1 MSKQLFIP
9 LRFKIL
15 LSLLLGITVVVGA
28 ITFTMANLFHT
39 DKTAYIN
46 DLISTNTIHTTQET
60 HSLIQVYHERIKT
73 ISRVAY
79 DAEMTPDEKSN
90 MLDDLFQNFPEMVA
104 INFYENDIETASV
117 FDERA
122 LTDVGLSKAD
132 LDIYLMENSILL
144 IDFDPERV
152 FIRNS
157 TFNEALPL
165 MTMATRIKIPGM
177 ESELVLE
184 AMIRTDR
191 LISIVGRSEL
201 FEAFILEPDG
211 SFLAHKD
218 PKQVVARGSMGWVP
232 DTAALPKQSNLAATF
247 EYVIDGV
254 EMIGG
259 FTRLETGDL
268 IVAAQIPKAA
278 AFLSAKQLFSN
289 LIVTSFIILLAA
301 ATISLIWSYRITR
314 PLVSLT
320 RAAQNIG
327 RGEFEIQLK
336 PTSRDE
342 IGSLTQSVNQMAHEL
357 GEREKA
363 LEEAQAALIQSEKMS
378 AFGQLSAGIAHEV
391 KNPLAGIL
399 GYTQLS
405 LKKMEDDPAIYKN
418 LKIIE
423 QETRRC
429 NSIIENLM
437 KFARQDK
444 PELKPLAINDVIED
458 SLVLVDHQMGISQV
472 QLEKNLADD
481 LPSVKGDANQLIQVL
496 MNLMIN
502 AQQAMDGKMG
512 TIAITSGS
520 PNAGVVEVRIA
531 DTGPGMPEE
540 TSKRIFEPFFTTK
553 ASGKGTGLGLAVTY
567 GIIKDHG
574 GNIRVESDLGDG
586 ATFIITLPVTSSDG
600 SEDESPESPD
610 ETLEELNK
618 TTEGGEAEGV
628 EGDPSTGSGQAE

>member
-1 MSKQLFIP
+1 MIKQLFIP

-90 MLDDLFQNFPEMVA
+90 MLDDLSKTFPEMVA

-165 MTMATRIKIPGM
+165 MTMATRIKIPGL

-218 PKQVVARGSMGWVP
+218 PEVVVARGSMGWVP

-574 GNIRVESDLGDG
+574 GNIRVESEPGDG
-586 ATFIITLPVTSSDG
+586 ATFIITFPVTTLDT
-600 SEDESPESPD
+600 SEDASPESPD
-610 ETLEELNK
+610 DTQQSEEEEGASDLA
-618 TTEGGEAEGV
+618 TERPGEEATERL
-628 EGDPSTGSGQAE
+628 DD